1 MKVLKTSAAILLAT
15 LVAHAPASAQDLSI
29 YRSAQAPQQVPLS
42 ADKARPTQQAL
53 QATLYE
59 LIGLQQN
66 IQQLHWNVT
75 GPTFY
80 STHEM
85 LGDFYK
91 TVAGYV
97 DTVAERNRALGV
109 AVDGRPSAVAANAH
123 LPELPFAE
131 TKDAEG
137 LKMLTV
143 AFKPENDRIYARIKA
158 TEETDPV
165 TSNMLQEVAHDID
178 KQLWMLRAHQL

>member
-1 MKVLKTSAAILLAT
+1 MRSFVFAT
-15 LVAHAPASAQDLSI
+15 LCAAALAPLPAAAQDLSV
-29 YRSAQAPQQVPLS
+29 YRANGAQIMPRPAPS
-42 ADKARPTQQAL
+42 RATTAAL
-53 QATLYE
+53 QSTLYD

-97 DTVAERNRALGV
+97 DLVAERNRALGV
-109 AVDGRPSAVAANAH
+109 PVDGRPSAVAANSKV
-123 LPELPFAE
+123 PEMAFAK
-131 TKDAEG
+131 TRDAEG
-137 LKMLTV
+137 IKTLSM
-143 AFKPENDRIYARIKA
+143 AFKRESDSLYERIDAVEKD
-158 TEETDPV
+158 DPV
-165 TSNMLQEVAHDID
+165 TANMLQEIAHDID
-178 KQLWMLRAHQL
+178 KQMWMLRAHQEG